1 MNTKLLIIALVAV
14 LAPIAAQP
22 AASQDNLAVC
32 NGTSSETY
40 SPALT
45 YTTQETDFTGDVAF
59 TCTVHPEGVY
69 GGGMHVEGT
78 LGLNCAAVAT
88 FPQQVTI
95 VWGDDSESEVL
106 FTAVQVTPGLLTRV
120 TTGQGS
126 VLDGR
131 FEGAAV
137 VATSTYLNA
146 SLAGC
151 ATGGISQLSG
161 LFALTVIDSE

>member
-1 MNTKLLIIALVAV
+1 MRCRFPG
-14 LAPIAAQP
+14 LAIVVFAFLAQP
-22 AASQDNLAVC
+22 AAGQENLAVC
-32 NGTSSETY
+32 NGTATETY

-45 YTTQETDFTGDVAF
+45 YTTQEIDYTGDVAF
-59 TCTVHPEGVY
+59 TCSVHPEGVN
-69 GGGMHVEGT
+69 GGGLHVEGT
-78 LGLNCAAVAT
+78 FDLSCATVGM
-88 FPQQVTI
+88 FPQQLTI
-95 VWGDDSESEVL
+95 VWSDDSESEVL
-106 FTAVQVTPGLLTRV
+106 LTAVQVTPGLLTQV

-137 VATSTYLNA
+137 VATATYLNV

-161 LFALTVIDSE
+161 LFVLTVIDS

>member
-1 MNTKLLIIALVAV
+1 MNTKLLVIALVAV

-22 AASQDNLAVC
+22 AAGQENLAVC
-32 NGTSSETY
+32 NGTASQTY

-45 YTTQETDFTGDVAF
+45 YTTQETDFEGDVAF

-69 GGGMHVEGT
+69 GGGFHVEGT
-78 LGLNCAAVAT
+78 ADLSCGLVGI
-88 FPQQVTI
+88 FPQQLTI
-95 VWGDDSESEVL
+95 VWSDDSESEVL
-106 FTAVQVTPGLLTRV
+106 FSAVQVNPGLLTQV

-137 VATSTYLNA
+137 VAVATYLNI
-146 SLAGC
+146 SFAGC
-151 ATGGISQLSG
+151 GSGGISQLSG
-161 LFALTVIDSE
+161 VFVLTVIDSE